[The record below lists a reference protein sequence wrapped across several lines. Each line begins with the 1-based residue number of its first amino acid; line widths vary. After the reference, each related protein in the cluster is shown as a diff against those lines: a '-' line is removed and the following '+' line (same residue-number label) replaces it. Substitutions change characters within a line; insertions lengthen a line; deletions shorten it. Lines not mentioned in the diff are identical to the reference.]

1 MSQFIC
7 QITLGVLQLFNYF
20 INYELKHQFVDNF
33 IVKVVALKHF
43 ILFFKKKT
51 FCLAKE
57 CCSTGFHYKFL
68 QINVIVHIV
77 LTTLTI
83 KI

>member
-20 INYELKHQFVDNF
+20 INYELKHQFVNNF

-51 FCLAKE
+51 FCLEKNVVPPAFIIN
-57 CCSTGFHYKFL
+57 SYKSM
-68 QINVIVHIV
+68 
-77 LTTLTI
+77 
-83 KI
+83 